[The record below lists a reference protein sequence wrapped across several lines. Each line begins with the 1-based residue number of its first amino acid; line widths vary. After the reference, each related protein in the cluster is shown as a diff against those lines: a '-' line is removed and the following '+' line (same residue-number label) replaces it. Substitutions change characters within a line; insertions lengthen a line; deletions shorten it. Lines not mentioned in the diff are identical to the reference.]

1 MGHQK
6 MLLLQRG
13 LQRGLRRAL
22 FVAAPSLAL
31 VPLRF
36 FASAAAAS
44 STADAPKAKK
54 AHAPPSR
61 LSNTEKVRLKKV
73 QRLEKRKTVA
83 QLIKVRSGP
92 TFHLDEAIRIV
103 RSAGRGSTLASTV
116 ALQLQLG
123 VDPRRTDQIVRGVA
137 PLPHGSGKR
146 VVVAVFARGEKA
158 EEARAAGADIVGD
171 ADLAARV
178 AAGELPFTRVIATP
192 DMMGVVGK
200 VARVL
205 GPRGLMPNPK
215 MGTVTTNV
223 REAVSA
229 AKRGQADFRSEKRGI
244 VHAPVGKA
252 SFSET
257 QLKDNVRAMML
268 AVAAAR
274 PENFKG
280 TFFLSAYLSCTHG
293 PALPLTLGVVDPGA
307 ATFMSAWD
315 GVAQHLEGGAGVGGV
330 GEGAASVDPAA
341 AAVAGGGG
349 SGATELR

>member
-1 MGHQK
+1 
-6 MLLLQRG
+6 MLH
-13 LQRGLRRAL
+13 RGLRRAL
-22 FVAAPSLAL
+22 LAPSPSL
-31 VPLRF
+31 VVLPSRF
-36 FASAAAAS
+36 FAAAAA
-44 STADAPKAKK
+44 AAPAAGGKK
-54 AHAPPSR
+54 GATGAR
-61 LSNTEKVRLKKV
+61 LSNTDKVRLEKAR
-73 QRLEKRKTVA
+73 RLEKKKTAA
-83 QLIKVRSGP
+83 QLIKVRAGP

-103 RSAGRGSTLASTV
+103 RATARCSTFPSTV
-116 ALQLQLG
+116 ALQVQLG

-158 EEARAAGADIVGD
+158 AEARAAGADIVGD

-215 MGTVTTNV
+215 TGTVTNNV
-223 REAVSA
+223 REAVAA
-229 AKRGQADFRSEKRGI
+229 AKRGQVDFRSEKRGL

-252 SFSET
+252 AFSEA

-268 AVAAAR
+268 AVTGAR

-280 TFFLSAYLSCTHG
+280 TFLLSAYLSSTHG
-293 PALPLTLGVVDPGA
+293 PSLPLSMGVLDPAA
-307 ATFMSAWD
+307 ATFMGAWD
-315 GVAQHLEGGAGVGGV
+315 GVPQHVEGGEAAGGSEGGGGAG
-330 GEGAASVDPAA
+330 EAAGAAAAMHAAA
-341 AAVAGGGG
+341 AAVDGSGGG
-349 SGATELR
+349 APALA